1 MQERRL
7 LHTFHWPL
15 SIGLRQRNVLLVIFL
30 LISTG
35 VFWQPLSGLYKLT
48 QEELHYSHLLLVP
61 LVSLYAFYKDRKVI
75 YVSATWSPLYGALLM
90 GLGAI
95 GYWAAGQVT
104 SGIDSLFF
112 SILALVAIT
121 WGIFLFCYGPGA
133 ARSYSFGLLF
143 LLFMVPLPPIVIHAI
158 IVFLQRSAAELTA
171 IDFSL
176 LGVPVIRDDIVFRLS
191 HITISVD
198 EGCSAIRSAISLVI
212 SSVVGGHFF
221 LRSMWAKL
229 SIVALV
235 VPLAIINNGFRIVLL
250 SVLANYVDT
259 SFLTDGSLHDLV
271 GHFIF
276 VCSIA
281 ILIGLI
287 SLLRKIEPRLRVFS
301 AVHAEA

>member
-15 SIGLRQRNVLLVIFL
+15 SIDLTLRNGLFVFL
-30 LISTG
+30 LLIPIAA
-35 VFWQPLSGLYKLT
+35 FWQPLSGLYRLT

-61 LVSLYAFYKDRKVI
+61 LVSLYAFYNDRKVI
-75 YVSATWSPLYGALLM
+75 YASATWSPLYGTLLM

-95 GYWAAGQVT
+95 GYWAAGQGTNGV
-104 SGIDSLFF
+104 DNLFF
-112 SILALVAIT
+112 SILALVVIT
-121 WGIFLFCYGPGA
+121 WGSFLFCYGPGA
-133 ARSYSFGLLF
+133 WRTNSFGLLF
-143 LLFMVPLPPIVIHAI
+143 LLFMVPLPPVVIHAI

-176 LGVPVIRDDIVFRLS
+176 FGVPVIRDDIVFRLS

-221 LRSMWAKL
+221 LRSMWTRL

-276 VCSIA
+276 VCSII
-281 ILIGLI
+281 ILIVLI
-287 SLLRKIEPRLRVFS
+287 SLARRFELRTSFFS
-301 AVHAEA
+301 AVPAEA